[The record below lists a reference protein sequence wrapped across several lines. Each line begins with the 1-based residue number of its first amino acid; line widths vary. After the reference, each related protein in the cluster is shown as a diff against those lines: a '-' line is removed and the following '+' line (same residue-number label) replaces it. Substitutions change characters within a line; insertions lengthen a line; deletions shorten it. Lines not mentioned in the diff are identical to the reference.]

1 MKKLAI
7 ISSHPIQYNAPLFRL
22 LAESGTLHPRVFY
35 TWEQSGKGAK
45 FDPGFGKNIEWDI
58 PLLQGY
64 EFEFVTNTAQDPGTH
79 HFKGMINPD
88 LIERIEAWR
97 PDLLLVYG
105 WSWHS
110 HLKAM
115 RHFHKRIPV
124 LFRGDSTLL
133 NEKPGLRKILRRIF
147 LTWVYRHVDYALYVG
162 VNNKAYFLKHG
173 LKSRQ
178 LIHAPHAVDN
188 RRFLA
193 SDAERR
199 LEAAAWKTSLGI
211 KPGELV
217 VLYAGKLEPY
227 KDPAFIVGLA
237 EKWKDLPVRVILVG
251 NGQLEEELKRRSET
265 IPGIIFL
272 DFQNQ
277 SRMPVV
283 YRLADVFILSSHSQ
297 TRGPGISS
305 LNETW
310 GLGANEAMACG
321 CGLMLCSGVGG
332 AVDLVKEGV
341 NGIIFPVGDD
351 EKCTKFVRELLKTPG
366 KLERIKA
373 ASRARVEEEFSFEK
387 VVRSLVELCNR
398 IS

>member
-22 LAESGTLHPRVFY
+22 LAESKTVHLRVFY

-45 FDPGFGKNIEWDI
+45 YDPGFGKTIEWDI
-58 PLLQGY
+58 PLLEGY
-64 EFEFVTNTAQDPGTH
+64 ESEFVTNTSYDPGTH
-79 HFKGMINPD
+79 HFKGMINPG
-88 LIERIEAWR
+88 LNKVIEAWQ

-105 WSWHS
+105 WSWAS
-110 HLKAM
+110 HLKAI
-115 RHFHKRIPV
+115 RHFHGRIPV

-162 VNNKAYFLKHG
+162 TNNKDYFLRHG
-173 LKSRQ
+173 LKPRQ

-188 RRFLA
+188 RRFSA

-199 LEAAAWKTSLGI
+199 AEANDWKRSLGI

-217 VLYAGKLEPY
+217 VLFAGKLEAY
-227 KDPAFIVGLA
+227 KDPAFVVGLA
-237 EKWKDLPVRVILVG
+237 ERWKDLPVRVILVG
-251 NGQLEEELKRRSET
+251 NGQMEEELKQRAKT
-265 IPGIIFL
+265 TPGIIFL

-277 SRMPVV
+277 TRMPVV
-283 YRLADVFILSSHSQ
+283 YRLADLFILSSHSQ
-297 TRGPGISS
+297 TLGQGMSTQT
-305 LNETW
+305 ETW

-321 CGLMLCSGVGG
+321 CGLMLCTGVGG
-332 AVDLVKEGV
+332 AVDLVKEGL
-341 NGIIFPVGDD
+341 NGIIFPVGGT
-351 EKCTKFVRELLKTPG
+351 EKCTKFVQELLAEPG
-366 KLERIKA
+366 KLEKIKA
-373 ASRARVEEEFSFEK
+373 ASRQRVEEEFSFEK
-387 VVRSLVELCNR
+387 IVRSIEELCNR

>member
-22 LAESGTLHPRVFY
+22 LAESGTVHPRVFY

-45 FDPGFGKNIEWDI
+45 YDPGFGKAIEWDI
-58 PLLQGY
+58 PLQEGY
-64 EFEFVTNTAQDPGTH
+64 EFEFVTNTSKDPGTH
-79 HFKGMINPD
+79 HFKGMVNPD
-88 LIERIEAWR
+88 LNARIEAWR
-97 PDLLLVYG
+97 PDALLVYG

-110 HLKAM
+110 HLKAI
-115 RHFHKRIPV
+115 RHFHGRIPV

-133 NEKPGLRKILRRIF
+133 NEKPGLRKILRRTF

-162 VNNKAYFLKHG
+162 ANNKEYFLRHG
-173 LKSRQ
+173 LKQRQ

-188 RRFLA
+188 RRFSA

-199 LEAAAWKTSLGI
+199 EEANEWKRSLGI
-211 KPGELV
+211 KPDELV
-217 VLYAGKLEPY
+217 VLFAGKLEAY
-227 KDPAFIVGLA
+227 KDPAFVVGLA
-237 EKWKDLPVRVILVG
+237 ERWKDMPVRVILVG
-251 NGQLEEELKRRSET
+251 NGQLEQELKERAKAT
-265 IPGIIFL
+265 PGIIFL

-283 YRLADVFILSSHSQ
+283 YRLADLFILSSHS
-297 TRGPGISS
+297 RMGA

-332 AVDLVKEGV
+332 AVDLVKEGE
-341 NGIIFPVGDD
+341 NGIIFPVGGT
-351 EKCTKFVRELLKTPG
+351 EKCTKFVQQLLNTPG
-366 KLERIKA
+366 QLEKLKA
-373 ASRARVEEEFSFEK
+373 ASRRRVEEEFSFEK
-387 VVRSLVELCNR
+387 IVRSIAELCNR

>member
-22 LAESGTLHPRVFY
+22 LAESGDLHPRVFY
-35 TWEQSGKGAK
+35 TWEQAGKGTK

-58 PLLQGY
+58 PLLEGY
-64 EFEFVTNTAQDPGTH
+64 EFEFVPNTAEDPGTH

-88 LIERIEAWR
+88 LNKRIEAWQ

-110 HLKAM
+110 HLSAM
-115 RHFHKRIPV
+115 RHFHGRIPV

-133 NEKPGLRKILRRIF
+133 NEKPGLRKIVRRIF
-147 LTWVYRHVDYALYVG
+147 LTWVYRHVDYALFVG
-162 VNNKAYFLKHG
+162 VNNKEYFLKHG
-173 LKSRQ
+173 LKPRQ

-188 RRFLA
+188 RRFAA

-199 LEAAAWKTSLGI
+199 AEAAAWKRSLGI
-211 KPGELV
+211 TPGELV
-217 VLYAGKLEPY
+217 VLFAGKLEPY

-237 EKWKDLPVRVILVG
+237 EKWKGLPVKVILVG
-251 NGQLEEELKRRSET
+251 NGQLENELKQRAKNNSR
-265 IPGIIFL
+265 ILFL

-283 YRLADVFILSSHSQ
+283 YRLADLFILSSHSQ
-297 TRGPGISS
+297 NSGSGMSTTS
-305 LNETW
+305 ETW

-321 CGLMLCSGVGG
+321 CGLMLCSGAGG
-332 AVDLVKEGV
+332 AADLVKEGE
-341 NGIIFPVGDD
+341 NGIIFPAGDD
-351 EKCTKFVRELLKTPG
+351 EKCTKFVKELLDTPG
-366 KLERIKA
+366 KLELVKT
-373 ASRARVEEEFSFEK
+373 ASRTRVENEFSFEK
-387 VVRSLVELCNR
+387 VVRSIVEISNR

>member
-7 ISSHPIQYNAPLFRL
+7 ISSHPIQYNAPLFRQ
-22 LAESGTLHPRVFY
+22 LAGSGDLHPRVFY

-58 PLLQGY
+58 PLLEGY
-64 EFEFVTNTAQDPGTH
+64 EFEFVANTAEDPGTH

-88 LIERIEAWR
+88 LNKRIEAWD
-97 PDLLLVYG
+97 PDILLVYG
-105 WSWHS
+105 WSWQS
-110 HLKAM
+110 HLNAM
-115 RHFHKRIPV
+115 RHFHGRIPV

-133 NEKPGLRKILRRIF
+133 NEKPGLRKILRRLF

-162 VNNKAYFLKHG
+162 TNNKEYFQKHG

-188 RRFLA
+188 RRFSA
-193 SDAERR
+193 ADAERQA
-199 LEAAAWKTSLGI
+199 EAAGWKRSLGI
-211 KPGELV
+211 TPGERV

-227 KDPAFIVGLA
+227 KDPAFVVRLA
-237 EKWKDLPVRVILVG
+237 EKWKELPVRVILVG
-251 NGQLEEELKRRSET
+251 NGQLEKELKQQAKD

-283 YRLADVFILSSHSQ
+283 YRLADLFILSSHSQ
-297 TRGPGISS
+297 TRGSGMSATS
-305 LNETW
+305 ETW

-321 CGLMLCSGVGG
+321 CGLMLCTGVGG
-332 AVDLVKEGV
+332 AVDLVQEGV
-341 NGIIFPVGDD
+341 NGILFSPGDD
-351 EKCTKFVRELLKTPG
+351 EKCTKFVKDMLDSPG
-366 KLERIKA
+366 KLEQVKA
-373 ASRARVEEEFSFEK
+373 ASRSRVEEDFSFEK
-387 VVRSLVELCNR
+387 VVRSIVDLSNR
-398 IS
+398 IC